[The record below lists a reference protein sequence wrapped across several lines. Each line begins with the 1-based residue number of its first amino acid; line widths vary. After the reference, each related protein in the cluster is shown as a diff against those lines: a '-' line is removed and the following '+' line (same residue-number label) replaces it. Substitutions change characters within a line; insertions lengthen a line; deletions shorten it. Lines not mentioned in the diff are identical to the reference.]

1 MIKSKVVQM
10 VLSGKNCGESPKNTR
25 GRDRQELLLVRGGM
39 ECRKTDLP
47 RKKKKSYPQIPPDS
61 FAKSVYL
68 SVKAIYGT
76 L

>member
-1 MIKSKVVQM
+1 
-10 VLSGKNCGESPKNTR
+10 
-25 GRDRQELLLVRGGM
+25 M